1 VDFDSD
7 MSVVVQVAVALVNAT
22 TPGERGGRPVEA
34 PTGPSLTAAVAAA
47 LAPATRPSDGPVT
60 GPVAGELAG
69 WATRLRAVVELVDAG
84 DLDAACTGL
93 NDVLRDAD
101 AVPTLSRHDGEGWH
115 LHFHRPDA
123 GTAVGWVAGM
133 ATGLAIVLGGPAV
146 ERLGLC
152 HAPHCDRAYLDTSR
166 NGTRRFCSTACQNR
180 VKAAAF
186 RARREAAPAG

>member
-1 VDFDSD
+1 
-7 MSVVVQVAVALVNAT
+7 MSGVVQVAVALVNAT
-22 TPGERGGRPVEA
+22 TPGERGGRPAEV
-34 PTGPSLTAAVAAA
+34 PTGPALTAAVTAA
-47 LAPATRPSDGPVT
+47 LAPVARPSDGPMT
-60 GPVAGELAG
+60 DPVAGELAE

-93 NDVLRDAD
+93 NDLLRDAD

-152 HAPHCDRAYLDTSR
+152 QAPHCDRAYLDTSR